1 MKVAV
6 CIPTWNRANLLAF
19 AIDSLLRQTEAAFDI
34 HIFDDA
40 SPDNTQE
47 LIEKQ
52 YAGKVY
58 YHRNPINLGYVGN
71 VNRCLS
77 LAKDYDWIGILQDDD
92 CHLGESVATVIKY
105 AQKYPNAGII
115 FSKYNWMDAQGNI
128 KSTSE
133 GEEKC
138 WQAGLEA
145 IKRCQGQISCSATFY
160 RAEAILNCGFY
171 SPEFPYSADEEYAT
185 RIVRSYDIVETQ
197 EILACYRRHP
207 GHQMI
212 RTWCKPD
219 FIESFEKMRIRMAEY
234 SGLNEKEAI
243 LLVRRDI
250 AEIFKASAGWLAAEG
265 HWYPAM
271 RFHAYAVRYNP
282 RLYLSAKA
290 IVQAII
296 QSMPFIGKTYYRS
309 RLGWN
314 IQS

>member
-58 YHRNPINLGYVGN
+58 YHRNPTNLGYVGN

-145 IKRCQGQISCSATFY
+145 IEATLSQWISCSATFY
-160 RAEAILNCGFY
+160 SSKAILNCGLY
-171 SPEFPYSADEEYAT
+171 SSEFPYTADEEYAT
-185 RIVRSYDIVETQ
+185 RIARSYDIVETQ
-197 EILACYRRHP
+197 EILACYRQHP
-207 GHQMI
+207 GHTMI
-212 RTWCKPD
+212 RFLCKPD
-219 FIESFEKMRIRMAEY
+219 VYKNLERIRIRMLGYA
-234 SGLNEKEAI
+234 GVKEEEAVNI
-243 LLVRRDI
+243 VRRDL
-250 AEIFKASAGWLAAEG
+250 AESAMWFTKVLVAEG
-265 HWYPAM
+265 HWIPAL
-271 RFHAYAVRYNP
+271 RLHSYALSYRP
-282 RLYLSAKA
+282 ELYLNWK
-290 IVQAII
+290 II
-296 QSMPFIGKTYYRS
+296 AHLVLRYLVWFDRGA
-309 RLGWN
+309 
-314 IQS
+314 